1 MSYPP
6 SIEKALAYL
15 KAADIPNYLKNEKM
29 WFVHRVFWKLGISF
43 HPAILVSFPVNFIY
57 FGIIGTIILL
67 SVPLLFIYGLYW
79 HNKLTALEWTVYL
92 MLNFVIHGT
101 MMARSIQHRRRN
113 LGLRSW
119 QEIQNLPDNSEENP

>member
-43 HPAILVSFPVNFIY
+43 PPAILASFSVNFIY
-57 FGIIGTIILL
+57 FGIIGTLILL
-67 SVPLLFIYGLYW
+67 SNFLLFIYGLHW
-79 HNKLTALEWTVYL
+79 HNKLTVLEWLAYL
-92 MLNFVIHGT
+92 GLNFVIYGT
-101 MMARSIQHRRRN
+101 MIARSIQRQRRN
-113 LGLRSW
+113 LGLLSW
-119 QEIQNLPDNSEENP
+119 QEIQNLPE

>member
-1 MSYPP
+1 MPYPP

-15 KAADIPNYLKNEKM
+15 KAADIPNYLKNKKM
-29 WFVHRVFWKLGISF
+29 WFMHKAFWKLGIAF
-43 HPAILVSFPVNFIY
+43 PPAILANFSVNFIY
-57 FGIIGTIILL
+57 FGIIGTLILL
-67 SVPLLFIYGLYW
+67 STPLLFIYGFHW
-79 HNKLTALEWTVYL
+79 HNKLTALEWAAYL
-92 MLNFVIHGT
+92 TLYFVIYGT

>member
-43 HPAILVSFPVNFIY
+43 PPAILASFPVNFIY

-67 SVPLLFIYGLYW
+67 SVPLLFIYLW
-79 HNKLTALEWTVYL
+79 VVLA
-92 MLNFVIHGT
+92 
-101 MMARSIQHRRRN
+101 Q
-113 LGLRSW
+113 
-119 QEIQNLPDNSEENP
+119 

>member
-1 MSYPP
+1 MLYPP

-29 WFVHRVFWKLGISF
+29 WFMHKAFWKLGIAF
-43 HPAILVSFPVNFIY
+43 PPAILASFSVNFIY
-57 FGIIGTIILL
+57 FGIIGTLILL
-67 SVPLLFIYGLYW
+67 STPLLFIYGFHW
-79 HNKLTALEWTVYL
+79 HNKLTALEWAAYL
-92 MLNFVIHGT
+92 TLYFVIYGT

>member
-29 WFVHRVFWKLGISF
+29 WFVHKAFWKLGIAF
-43 HPAILVSFPVNFIY
+43 PPAILANFSVNFIY
-57 FGIIGTIILL
+57 FGTIGTLILL
-67 SVPLLFIYGLYW
+67 STPLLFIYGFHW
-79 HNKLTALEWTVYL
+79 HNKLTALEWTAYL

-101 MMARSIQHRRRN
+101 MMAHSIQHRRRN